1 MPQRRTDRL
10 LIVGLKNPLDS
21 SPEAALEPFTP
32 NGAGER
38 LWKMVDAIKPME
50 KDSYFD
56 KIDFVNVTR
65 DVARVKAMIIVDKRR
80 AVVLGR
86 EAWALLGFEPKVN
99 FFTRRGSAYLIPH
112 PSGRTLSYNS
122 AKTRRR
128 AGMLIVGLM

>member
-1 MPQRRTDRL
+1 MPQRRTDGL

-38 LWKMVDAIKPME
+38 LWKMVDAVRPIE
-50 KDSYFD
+50 KVAYFD
-56 KIDFVNVTR
+56 KIDFVNIASNV
-65 DVARVKAMIIVDKRR
+65 DRVKKMVLMDRRR

-86 EAWALLGFEPKVN
+86 EAWSLLGLESKVN

-128 AGMLIVGLM
+128 AGMLIAGLM